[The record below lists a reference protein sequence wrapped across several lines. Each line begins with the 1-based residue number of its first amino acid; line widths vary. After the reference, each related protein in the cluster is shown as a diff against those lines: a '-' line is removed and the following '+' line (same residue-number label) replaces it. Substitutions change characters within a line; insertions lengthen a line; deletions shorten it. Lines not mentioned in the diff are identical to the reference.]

1 MQDVSPASHQHS
13 AADVSP
19 KKAQRGAKRAAGP
32 ARAKQPAKRSKTA
45 AQHVEGD
52 EGASQ
57 QPSTPDI
64 KGKGPA
70 AKAAKREQEAQHAA
84 PIQDKLPDSVEA
96 EERKTV
102 HINRAP
108 VLTLWVRAKGAMQ
121 STPACLVRLQGQCS
135 PSAPLPMLSAGGRA
149 WCTCSLS
156 ACLAT
161 RSGVS
166 SRWGPATLAQC
177 RLWHSSSATS
187 ELSSWHMSH
196 R

>member
-1 MQDVSPASHQHS
+1 MTKEGRSLRPRTKQTHIEDFSASEAEEGVYVTHVISLEGVAARGHTKRFVQSLTPASDQQS

-32 ARAKQPAKRSKTA
+32 ARAKQPAKRSKTD
-45 AQHVEGD
+45 D
-52 EGASQ
+52 EGA

-84 PIQDKLPDSVEA
+84 PIQDKLPNSVEA

-108 VLTLWVRAKGAMQ
+108 VLTLWVRAKSAM
-121 STPACLVRLQGQCS
+121 
-135 PSAPLPMLSAGGRA
+135 
-149 WCTCSLS
+149 
-156 ACLAT
+156 
-161 RSGVS
+161 
-166 SRWGPATLAQC
+166 
-177 RLWHSSSATS
+177 
-187 ELSSWHMSH
+187 
-196 R
+196 

>member
-1 MQDVSPASHQHS
+1 MTNEGRSLRPRKKQTHIEDFSASEAEEGECSTHGTSLEEPAAKGIWKRFVQSITPASEQHS

-32 ARAKQPAKRSKTA
+32 ARAKQPAKRSKA
-45 AQHVEGD
+45 AAEHAEND
-52 EGASQ
+52 EGASE

-84 PIQDKLPDSVEA
+84 PIQDKLPNSVEA

-108 VLTLWVRAKGAMQ
+108 VLTLWVRAEAAMQ
-121 STPACLVRLQGQCS
+121 STPACL
-135 PSAPLPMLSAGGRA
+135 A
-149 WCTCSLS
+149 
-156 ACLAT
+156 
-161 RSGVS
+161 
-166 SRWGPATLAQC
+166 
-177 RLWHSSSATS
+177 
-187 ELSSWHMSH
+187 
-196 R
+196 